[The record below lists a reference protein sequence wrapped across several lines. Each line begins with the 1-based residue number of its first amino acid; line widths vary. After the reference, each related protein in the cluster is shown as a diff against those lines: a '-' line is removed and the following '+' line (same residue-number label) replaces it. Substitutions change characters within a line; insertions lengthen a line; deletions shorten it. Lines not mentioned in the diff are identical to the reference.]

1 LRKTVAPGCREP
13 SRTARTHQTIQ
24 VSFDDGLTWPG
35 ENHLLLDEGRGRGYS
50 SLSRIEEGHVGI
62 VYEGSQA
69 DIVVEKIALEELVN
83 R

>member
-1 LRKTVAPGCREP
+1 MGVYW
-13 SRTARTHQTIQ
+13 SRSGSQNGN
-24 VSFDDGLTWPG
+24 SG
-35 ENHLLLDEGRGRGYS
+35 S